1 MLHNKRDLFHFFKNE
16 QTIKRLFFMLI
27 VTFSALCFVDCMAA
41 TQIASVLDPVK
52 EEINDFVDFGV
63 ILVWLV
69 GLSVFFF
76 VGVSKGNLVM
86 GTVIG
91 VVLPS
96 IVTALALGHK
106 FV

>member
-1 MLHNKRDLFHFFKNE
+1 MLHNKKNWFGFFKNE
-16 QTIKRLFFMLI
+16 ETIKRLFLTLLI
-27 VTFSALCFVDCMAA
+27 TFTALCFADCMAA
-41 TQIASVLDPVK
+41 TQISSVLDPVK
-52 EEINDFVDFGV
+52 GEINDFVDFGV

-69 GLSVFFF
+69 GLAVFFF
-76 VGVSKGNLVM
+76 IGVSKGNLVM

-106 FV
+106 F